1 MKLLENKVAL
11 ITGASRGIGEAIALK
26 FAEHGAHVAF
36 TYLSSDERAKA
47 LEEKLSA
54 SGVMAFSQAHSL
66 MTWCGQSMS
75 MLLECM
81 VSARMLLCLTRSCD
95 VVARQQTCGDNRL
108 LTPTMT
114 TGTTLLDGGACCLRM
129 CTRRL
134 RHSKAMCYPRCVPA
148 RSLAREPIFS
158 EAHTNEFCG
167 IEKSAPLPDGSCAP
181 LRIGRWVYEREGPK
195 PTLWGGCRGTA
206 PAPLHGGLR
215 RLLQSHFIRRRSRV
229 VPYGSPGYR
238 RLRRAPPQPR
248 GCPGTSPGPRGIW
261 EDSVQA

>member
-1 MKLLENKVAL
+1 MGFAGCGNPPLCPPARARTCAVVGGYMR
-11 ITGASRGIGEAIALK
+11 GAGERGSAGAATLRATLR
-26 FAEHGAHVAF
+26 AEGCA
-36 TYLSSDERAKA
+36 
-47 LEEKLSA
+47 
-54 SGVMAFSQAHSL
+54 
-66 MTWCGQSMS
+66 
-75 MLLECM
+75 
-81 VSARMLLCLTRSCD
+81 
-95 VVARQQTCGDNRL
+95 
-108 LTPTMT
+108 
-114 TGTTLLDGGACCLRM
+114 
-129 CTRRL
+129 RRL
-134 RHSKAMCYPRCVPA
+134 A
-148 RSLAREPIFS
+148 RTLVSPFLAEPIQ
-158 EAHTNEFCG
+158 NGFCG
-167 IEKSAPLPDGSCAP
+167 MRKSAPQPAGSCAP